1 MTTRKFTGVLILS
14 IIAVTLFCCKPVKVI
29 LHGDITGLVTDATT
43 SEPIDAASVKIN
55 QSGDS
60 TSTGSDG
67 TYLLKNLTPGNYE
80 IEASKFGYA
89 TWPEN
94 VEVVK
99 AETKNVDFALNGI
112 PVPNPSV
119 ACLDFGLDS
128 TSRSFAISNIGKG
141 KLTYVFTTSQDWI
154 TVHPSS
160 GEVTNETDIITVT
173 VNRTGLSENIYKETI
188 KITSFAGQVPL
199 TDIIIPVYL
208 NGAADCD
215 CNYYKVVRI
224 GTQTWMAENL
234 NVGTQISFENFQTN
248 KGTIE
253 KHCYDNIGDN
263 CKNYGGLYQWDEMM
277 QYNPSDSGII
287 GTTQGICPLG
297 WHIPTY
303 DEWDALLDFLG
314 GWFDCGGKLKE
325 TGTAHWLSPNTGAT
339 NETGFSG
346 LPGGNSD
353 PEHDVCGNFGH
364 GPMRAV
370 GIWWLSTAQDNTNA
384 FCGALHSYDEHA
396 YMWVDNKYMG
406 FSVRC
411 VKNPGKR

>member
-14 IIAVTLFCCKPVKVI
+14 IIAVTLFCCKPVEVI

-43 SEPIDAASVKIN
+43 SEPIEAASVKLN
-55 QSGDS
+55 QTDDS

-188 KITSFAGQVPL
+188 KITSFAGQVLL

-208 NGAADCD
+208 NGVADCD

-234 NVGTQISFENFQTN
+234 NVGFQIGTN
-248 KGTIE
+248 TNSSNNGIIE
-253 KHCYDNIGDN
+253 KYCYNNSPSNCNI
-263 CKNYGGLYQWDEMM
+263 YGGLYQWDEMI
-277 QYNPSDSGII
+277 QYNPSDNGTI
-287 GTTQGICPLG
+287 GSTQGICPDG
-297 WHIPTY
+297 WHIPTN
-303 DEWDALLDFLG
+303 DEWWLILINGLG
-314 GWFDCGGKLKE
+314 GGLVAGGKLE
-325 TGTAHWLSPNTGAT
+325 EIGTAHWHDPNVGAT
-339 NETGFSG
+339 NESGFSG
-346 LPGGNSD
+346 LPGGSVD
-353 PEHDVCGNFGH
+353 P
-364 GPMRAV
+364 
-370 GIWWLSTAQDNTNA
+370 LSGDS
-384 FCGALHSYDEHA
+384 SYD
-396 YMWVDNKYMG
+396 MG
-406 FSVRC
+406 VNGNWWSSTEYPGDTTIALSITLMNSLDRIPWSANFKQRGLSVRC
-411 VKNPGKR
+411 LKNPGKR